1 MSPVRWMTTCL
12 AMAGAAWLLTA
23 LGPDPEQVRRAVT
36 SPQALV
42 DAAGPDALLVVAA
55 GVAGWLCW
63 AWGVLGLLLT
73 GLSALPGA
81 AGQTAGLL
89 LVLVLPA
96 GARRVAA
103 IAVGLSLVAA
113 GPVAIGA
120 SPPTAVAPALV
131 ETAAATDAPG
141 ALEADWPGA
150 QPVPHATGAAVGGG
164 ARGAAPTGHH
174 PRRRTGRARRRAR
187 APRTRGRR
195 TWSSA
200 ATACGTSPPTG
211 WPGSGP
217 VCRSPTPTSPSRC
230 TPGGWPTPP
239 SSAPTPTCC
248 CPARCS
254 SHRADPAGP
263 PPAPIRAPLE
273 DRP

>member
-103 IAVGLSLVAA
+103 MAVGLSLVAA

-150 QPVPHATGAAVGGG
+150 QPVPHATGAAVDAAAG
-164 ARGAAPTGHH
+164 APT
-174 PRRRTGRARRRAR
+174 
-187 APRTRGRR
+187 
-195 TWSSA
+195 
-200 ATACGTSPPTG
+200 
-211 WPGSGP
+211 
-217 VCRSPTPTSPSRC
+217 
-230 TPGGWPTPP
+230 
-239 SSAPTPTCC
+239 
-248 CPARCS
+248 
-254 SHRADPAGP
+254 DPA
-263 PPAPIRAPLE
+263 PPAPPDWPSTPPGPGPTDPWAAHVVLRGDCLWDIAA
-273 DRP
+273 DRLARLRPGLPVADTDVAVEVHAWWLANSALIGPDPDLLLPGQVLQPPR